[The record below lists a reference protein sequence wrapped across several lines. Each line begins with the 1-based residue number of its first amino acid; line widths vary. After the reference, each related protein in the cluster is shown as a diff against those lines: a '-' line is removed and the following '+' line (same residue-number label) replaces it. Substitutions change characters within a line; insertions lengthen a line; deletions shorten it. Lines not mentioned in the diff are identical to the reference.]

1 MGDSVINNQITINR
15 GDTFERPLFLNKG
28 TELKPIRYELKTD
41 DRVYLAIT
49 EPNQPFENAIL
60 KKVYGRE
67 NTNINGDVVI
77 RLESEDTESLIPGQY
92 YYTIKAEFVNNY
104 KILNNDIV
112 IDGRTILAEQTRL
125 AKGST
130 CQGQEVKIP
139 QGQQY
144 YVVPEGQTL
153 ELDDEDIIAKYSMVA
168 YQSIVNGEQINTGN
182 SVNTVVPRTNFKIV
196 E

>member
-49 EPNQPFENAIL
+49 EPNQPFEKAIL

-67 NTNINGDVVI
+67 SVNINGDVVI
-77 RLESEDTESLIPGQY
+77 RLESEDTEMLIPGQY

-112 IDGRTILAEQTRL
+112 VDGRTILAEQTRL
-125 AKGST
+125 VKGST
-130 CQGQEVKIP
+130 YQGQAIKIP

-153 ELDDEDIIAKYSMVA
+153 ELDDGDIIAKYSMVA

>member
-28 TELKPIRYELKTD
+28 TELRPIRYILKTD

-49 EPNQPFENAIL
+49 EPNQPFELAIL

-77 RLESEDTESLIPGQY
+77 RLESEDTERLIPGQY

-104 KILNNDIV
+104 KTLNEDILV
-112 IDGRTILAEQTRL
+112 EGQTILKEQTRL
-125 AKGST
+125 ARGST
-130 CQGQEVKIP
+130 YHGRPVNIKTGE
-139 QGQQY
+139 QY
-144 YVVPEGQTL
+144 YIIPENQTL
-153 ELDDEDIIAKYSMVA
+153 ELDDGDIIAKYSMVA
-168 YQSIVNGEQINTGN
+168 YESMVNGEQINTG
-182 SVNTVVPRTNFKIV
+182 STINTVVPRTNFKIV

>member
-28 TELKPIRYELKTD
+28 TELKPIRYILKTD

-49 EPNQPFENAIL
+49 EPNQPFELAIL

-77 RLESEDTESLIPGQY
+77 RLESEDTERLIPGQY

-104 KILNNDIV
+104 KTLNDDIV
-112 IDGRTILAEQTRL
+112 VDGQTILKEQTRL
-125 AKGST
+125 ARGST
-130 CQGQEVKIP
+130 YQGQPIKIKT
-139 QGQQY
+139 GEQY
-144 YVVPEGQTL
+144 YIIPEGESLVL
-153 ELDDEDIIAKYSMVA
+153 EQGDIIAKYSMVA
-168 YQSIVNGEQINTGN
+168 YESIVNGEQIKTGS